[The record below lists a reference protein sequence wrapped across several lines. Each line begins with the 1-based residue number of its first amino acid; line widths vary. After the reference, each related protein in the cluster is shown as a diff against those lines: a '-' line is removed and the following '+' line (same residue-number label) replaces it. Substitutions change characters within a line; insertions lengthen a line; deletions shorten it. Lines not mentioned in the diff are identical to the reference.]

1 MTNDDT
7 ASYFLMLFKKKKSD
21 LANNEPYF
29 IAIFITDVL
38 QRHESWYRGS
48 PGRHFG
54 EWDWDRGCVIR
65 SEAELDQSGL
75 LLS

>member
-7 ASYFLMLFKKKKSD
+7 ASYFLMLFFKKSD

-29 IAIFITDVL
+29 IAIFIIDVL
-38 QRHESWYRGS
+38 QRHESWYRGP

-54 EWDWDRGCVIR
+54 EWDRDWGCVIR
-65 SEAELDQSGL
+65 SEAELDQTGL
-75 LLS
+75 WLS